1 VIKRKTVNK
10 EIATTKRCFTADN
23 GRNGKIRLA
32 RGGALEGGSKTP
44 SASEAMWT
52 SSLWGFLS

>member
-44 SASEAMWT
+44 SASEAM
-52 SSLWGFLS
+52 